1 MKESKE
7 KSVHWVCA
15 FWLNCDRRNGFC
27 FCFFGHWLLC
37 FLIWNME

>member
-27 FCFFGHWLLC
+27 FFGHLLLC